1 MEYAKNKKQL
11 SMKTQKRLVAI
22 CFLLPAFLVMSAVIL
37 YPLLYEFNLSFKNV
51 TLLNLKSGEYPFIG
65 LDNYKDILK
74 DSVFYT
80 TLIRTLFWTFINV
93 SLTTCIGLFLAM
105 LINAKFPGKKIYRTL
120 LILPWAVP
128 SYISVLTWKGM
139 FNSEYGMVNIILGK
153 IFPGA
158 ASIPWLTDP
167 SYTFLACI
175 IINVWVG
182 VPFMMMIS
190 LGGLQSISTELY
202 EAAEVDGATRWQKLK
217 GITLPLMRSVLAP
230 SIVLSCVWT
239 FNVVNTILI
248 MTSGV
253 QSEKSQILVTMMYK
267 DAFEYYKYGHAAA
280 FSVIIFLIL
289 LSFSSLFLKAQK
301 LDEQM

>member
-1 MEYAKNKKQL
+1 M
-11 SMKTQKRLVAI
+11 
-22 CFLLPAFLVMSAVIL
+22 
-37 YPLLYEFNLSFKNV
+37 
-51 TLLNLKSGEYPFIG
+51 NLKSGIYPFVG
-65 LDNYKDILK
+65 LANYIDILK
-74 DSVFYT
+74 NSTFYT
-80 TLIRTLFWTFINV
+80 TLVRTLLWTVVNV
-93 SLTTCIGLFLAM
+93 GFTTCIGLFLAM
-105 LINAKFPGKKIYRTL
+105 LLNSKFPGKKLYRIL

-139 FNSEYGMVNIILGK
+139 FNSQYGVINIVLGR
-153 IFPGA
+153 IFPVA
-158 ASIPWLTDP
+158 AAISWLTNP
-167 SYTFLACI
+167 SYTFIACI

-182 VPFMMMIS
+182 IPFMMMIS
-190 LGGLQSISTELY
+190 LGGLQSIPSELY
-202 EAAEVDGATRWQKLK
+202 EAADVDGATRWQKTK
-217 GITLPLMRSVLAP
+217 GITLPLMKSVLAP

-280 FSVIIFLIL
+280 FSVIIFIIL

-301 LDEQM
+301 LDEQI

>member
-1 MEYAKNKKQL
+1 MECSKKKKQL
-11 SMKTQKRLVAI
+11 SMKEQKRLVTI
-22 CFLLPAFLVMSAVIL
+22 CFLLPAFLIMCIVIV
-37 YPLLYEFNLSFKNV
+37 YPLIYEFNLSFKNV
-51 TLLNLKSGEYPFIG
+51 TLMNLKAGDYPFVG
-65 LDNYKDILK
+65 LDNYKDILGN
-74 DSVFYT
+74 SVFYT
-80 TLIRTLFWTFINV
+80 TLIRTLLWTFVNV
-93 SLTTCIGLFLAM
+93 VLTVCIGLFLAIQ
-105 LINAKFPGKKIYRTL
+105 LNGKFPGKKIYRTL

-139 FNSEYGMVNIILGK
+139 FNSQYGAVNIILSK

-158 ASIPWLTDP
+158 ASIPWLSDP

-190 LGGLQSISTELY
+190 LGGLQSISSELY
-202 EAAEVDGATRWQKLK
+202 EAADVDGATRWQKTK
-217 GITLPLMRSVLAP
+217 SITLPLMKSVLAP

-289 LSFSSLFLKAQK
+289 LCFSSVFLKAQK
-301 LDEQM
+301 LDEQV